1 MIETITDNEDSHSRT
16 SGAGHNQKLEHL
28 QPELFKATVSDYN
41 HILFRASIA
50 PDFGTAEGTRGA
62 YPPDRPAGERRTVT
76 DATDRPPEAEP
87 VISPESL
94 G

>member
-1 MIETITDNEDSHSRT
+1 
-16 SGAGHNQKLEHL
+16 
-28 QPELFKATVSDYN
+28 
-41 HILFRASIA
+41 LFRASIA